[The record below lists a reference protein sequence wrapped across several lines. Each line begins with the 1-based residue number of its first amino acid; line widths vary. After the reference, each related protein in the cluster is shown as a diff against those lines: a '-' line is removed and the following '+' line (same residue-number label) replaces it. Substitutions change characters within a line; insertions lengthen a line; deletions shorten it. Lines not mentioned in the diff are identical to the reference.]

1 MQVARRL
8 AIVIT
13 WLVLG
18 IIALLLFT
26 SGAEGGVL
34 VGSIVISL
42 AIVLTFA
49 FNWVF
54 ADKRSNDE

>member
-8 AIVIT
+8 AIVAT

-18 IIALLLFT
+18 ILTLLLFT

-34 VGSIVISL
+34 LGAIVTGL
-42 AIVLTFA
+42 AVVLTFA
-49 FNWVF
+49 FNWMF
-54 ADKRSNDE
+54 ADKKRDAE

>member
-18 IIALLLFT
+18 IIALICFA
-26 SGAEGGVL
+26 SGSTGIPLGILAVVL
-34 VGSIVISL
+34 AV
-42 AIVLTFA
+42 VLTFA

-54 ADKRSNDE
+54 ADKKDAE